1 MLLNSS
7 LFVFRRGNYAFGFLK
22 SSEGKYERLRGI
34 QKVLTA
40 KSVRRTYAFLKFPF
54 RGTETQCED
63 AKKNKIKQFKKWW
76 SKLYHF
82 CEMDLAGDTP
92 APHIEKKPP
101 PFGGGFSF
109 RQAFGF
115 SLMTSPVVR
124 STSLTVCGTRWR
136 WLLIN
141 SPIMY
146 ALLSHSRGNQSSK
159 RSVLA

>member
-1 MLLNSS
+1 M
-7 LFVFRRGNYAFGFLK
+7 K

-76 SKLYHF
+76 RQVIPFLRNGLGRGHPCTPHRKKAPAF
-82 CEMDLAGDTP
+82 C
-92 APHIEKKPP
+92 
-101 PFGGGFSF
+101 GGFSF